1 MKDRITTVGMIVV
14 LITSLLFANP
24 WGGEYNYGPGQN
36 LADIVNM
43 TPTNGVLII
52 GDGSNFVELAIGAA
66 DTFLQSNGATAAW
79 SFIDISDST
88 NLAVDVDH
96 LKLTDDT
103 LSLSDN
109 EKLVAHSRQGSF
121 LQQIDF
127 TVSESGGT
135 VTGSLEK
142 EGGGDLTQFWSDD
155 YDVLDCTG
163 PVCTVDLTPRVGTD
177 ASPAAVFVYILQ
189 SDKTTLVANTS
200 FPADSV
206 EHIRVCSLVLQSAA
220 TTGTEGALMIRN
232 WNDPAFGITNP
243 RGGDIVSSERV
254 RKEHALHNSG
264 VVLSITGDG
273 TGTITL
279 DTTAGTVYQFNLQA
293 FPALDMAGADNI
305 HIVNQVSN
313 AGSAYETSVNLV
325 ADITHF
331 DDGAG
336 GTTLGNN
343 KYFNIVVWGVQ
354 NRTGTTSHMMCNIPT
369 GQYNNSLGATTDSQ
383 KFSVHTIPSAFR
395 GTGFLIAELTFQ
407 FISGPTWTLI
417 QNKDLLGQTP
427 ILVPGGGTTTAISMF
442 PDSAFEI
449 FDNGDDSK
457 EGVFQLSGIS
467 PGNIRT
473 LTWPDTSSTIITS
486 DATTNFSSSQTF
498 DAGAT
503 FNGDVHFDGAAA
515 GQDAEWDKSNNLFVL
530 KDNAIFG
537 FGNGGTF
544 GDVFTEWDGDSF
556 EVSALTANTVI
567 NIGDETTG
575 FDIYFKSTIAGDYAW
590 WDWANKTLRF
600 VDSSLQMGD
609 DDRMNFGAS
618 NGTWIQL
625 DSDGGPAS
633 EQAIA
638 IGTSSG
644 KWIVLEDHVWLKD
657 KLVFTQADLNEFIDS
672 LADGYM
678 DYGATTA
685 HRFNADVVVTGDV
698 GIGTNVPDKSL
709 EIRNA
714 SPVIRLRDTGA
725 TANATTSFIEFGG
738 TDAGNWV
745 RTGWV
750 GDGSSA
756 NTHITLWAEVGDLK
770 LGDST
775 GDSVLIL
782 SGGDATFTGTINI
795 GDSGKINFRDTDI
808 SIGSTLTDGILD
820 MSADFAIDMFY
831 DNADV
836 GAEVDGQSF
845 NINRRA
851 VEGDDYISLYVN
863 KDKEGLIGFSGDDDL
878 LQLAADAL
886 TVNGTATITGTLTAK
901 TGGITTF
908 TVAASDAPADVIA
921 RADYVCSGSA
931 DHVEI
936 NAAITA
942 AIAVN
947 GVVELSNGIFD
958 IDDSI
963 TIQGSNIW
971 LKGSGKG
978 TKIISTS
985 LALGTENIILVG
997 SDSIA
1002 YENIVISDMWL
1013 EAGVTIGYYGVFIK
1027 SLVDYAEVRN
1037 CRITAAYG
1045 GVLSQGDNTW
1055 IHDNFFFQVGDESI
1069 QTSNAS
1075 NIIIENNI
1083 ILENGQRAEQA
1094 AIRIFRSTNVT
1105 VANNQIYDSVVTG
1118 IGLQGAKQCVIT
1130 GNIIKN
1136 SNTSSAGS
1144 VYDIQIVVNI
1154 TFGTQYTIVSDNV
1167 CESSLVTAGIFEGSN
1182 ANIKHN
1188 IISNNMI
1195 KDAPISIIHGSIFT
1209 EVHGNH
1215 TDINVIEY
1223 RTGVFKN
1230 TSGGSVAKGDVLIAA
1245 ATGESYDGTQF
1256 ITTTTQGD
1264 DFVLGMALETIA
1276 DDAVGN
1282 VALKGKTASDF
1293 KVDGTTDI
1301 AIGDFLGTFTTA
1313 KIGMKAAAGDMAI
1326 AIALEEYTTDGSSGT
1341 ITVLLITPRKI

>member
-1 MKDRITTVGMIVV
+1 MLISS
-14 LITSLLFANP
+14 LFITSIDTDHLL
-24 WGGEYNYGPGQN
+24 
-36 LADIVNM
+36 V
-43 TPTNGVLII
+43 TNGKL
-52 GDGSNFVELAIGAA
+52 NF
-66 DTFLQSNGATAAW
+66 
-79 SFIDISDST
+79 
-88 NLAVDVDH
+88 
-96 LKLTDDT
+96 
-103 LSLSDN
+103 SDN

-177 ASPAAVFVYILQ
+177 TSPAAVFVYILQ

-200 FPADSV
+200 FPANSV

-220 TTGTEGALMIRN
+220 TTGTDGALMVRN

-254 RKEHALHNSG
+254 RKEHALHDSG
-264 VVLSITGDG
+264 VVLSITGSG
-273 TGTITL
+273 TSTVTL
-279 DTTAGTVYQFNLQA
+279 DTTAGAVYQFNLQA
-293 FPALDMAGADNI
+293 FPLLDMTQYTIDAVSTGSKTFTISDDGDLSSTFPDARTIQVAGSTGNDGQYTVASTSFSSPDFVITVSEVIPSAVADGAIGDNI
-305 HIVNQVSN
+305 HLVNLS
-313 AGSAYETSVNLV
+313 GGEYSDSVNLV
-325 ADITHF
+325 ADITTLA
-331 DDGAG
+331 DGV
-336 GTTLGNN
+336 TSLGNN
-343 KYFNIVVWGVQ
+343 KYFNIVIWGVQ
-354 NRTGTTSHMMCNIPT
+354 NRTGEISHLMCNLPI
-369 GQYNNSLGATTDSQ
+369 GQYNSSLGGTTDSS

-395 GTGFLIAELTFQ
+395 GTGFLIAELTFRLTGGG
-407 FISGPTWTLI
+407 STWTLV

-427 ILVPGGGTTTAISMF
+427 TLVPGGGITTVVSIF
-442 PDSAFEI
+442 PDGNFEI
-449 FDNGDDSK
+449 NNSADDTK
-457 EGVFQLSGIS
+457 EGVFDLSGITA
-467 PGNIRT
+467 GNKRT
-473 LTWPDTSSTIITS
+473 ITWADADVDLADIALNNTHRQDNTQAHSDYLLNSGNDTMAGVLTADGLTLGENENITLGTKTLDHDGTDFVFNDSVRVAGLDTTLAISLEPAASQNYLITVNADNDSVAFEGQDSSLASFLDIY
-486 DATTNFSSSQTF
+486 A
-498 DAGAT
+498 
-503 FNGDVHFDGAAA
+503 VDGA
-515 GQDAEWDKSNNLFVL
+515 GNNVGLQVYGL
-530 KDNAIFG
+530 G
-537 FGNGGTF
+537 
-544 GDVFTEWDGDSF
+544 
-556 EVSALTANTVI
+556 SALTHTNSHFLRV
-567 NIGDETTG
+567 
-575 FDIYFKSTIAGDYAW
+575 AW
-590 WDWANKTLRF
+590 
-600 VDSSLQMGD
+600 SQGSMHY
-609 DDRMNFGAS
+609 
-618 NGTWIQL
+618 
-625 DSDGGPAS
+625 
-633 EQAIA
+633 E
-638 IGTSSG
+638 
-644 KWIVLEDHVWLKD
+644 LE
-657 KLVFTQADLNEFIDS
+657 
-672 LADGYM
+672 
-678 DYGATTA
+678 
-685 HRFNADVVVTGDV
+685 
-698 GIGTNVPDKSL
+698 
-709 EIRNA
+709 
-714 SPVIRLRDTGA
+714 
-725 TANATTSFIEFGG
+725 TSFTNTGG
-738 TDAGNWV
+738 TTDLSLKPSKNLLLNP
-745 RTGWV
+745 
-750 GDGSSA
+750 DG
-756 NTHITLWAEVGDLK
+756 L
-770 LGDST
+770 
-775 GDSVLIL
+775 
-782 SGGDATFTGTINI
+782 
-795 GDSGKINFRDTDI
+795 I
-808 SIGSTLTDGILD
+808 SIGSDWNAIGETCSDLGIVTTVDINGGTINGITDLAVLDGGTGASDLNAFILADGSNALAGAWDMGNQNLTNVD
-820 MSADFAIDMFY
+820 MDT
-831 DNADV
+831 
-836 GAEVDGQSF
+836 
-845 NINRRA
+845 
-851 VEGDDYISLYVN
+851 GDI
-863 KDKEGLIGFSGDDDL
+863 
-878 LQLAADAL
+878 ADAV
-886 TVNGTATITGTLTAK
+886 TYDTK
-901 TGGITTF
+901 GITTY

-1013 EAGVTIGYYGVFIK
+1013 EAGVTIGFYGVFIK

-1037 CRITAAYG
+1037 CRITAAFG

-1055 IHDNFFFQVGDESI
+1055 IHHNFFFQVGDESI
-1069 QTSNAS
+1069 QTSNAE

-1105 VANNQIYDSVVTG
+1105 VANNQIYDSVVVG
-1118 IGLQGAKQCVIT
+1118 IGLQGAQQCVIT

-1154 TFGTQYTIVSDNV
+1154 TFGTQHTIISDNV

-1326 AIALEEYTTDGSSGT
+1326 AIALEAYTTDDSSGT